1 MKDKGD
7 AKTIVL
13 SYLASKREAF
23 LKEADKDE
31 TKTFTVTPHVI
42 SRYAEAEV
50 LHNKPFCKPL
60 QYSILKYLDF
70 LREEP
75 WVVSAHEVRLDV
87 NLSDSGV
94 SKIEYKFMFK
104 KNKTE
109 EYNEESD
116 KHISGND
123 ISTTN
128 ILTSG

>member
-23 LKEADKDE
+23 LKGADKDE

-104 KNKTE
+104 KNITE
-109 EYNEESD
+109 VYDEENNESV
-116 KHISGND
+116 S
-123 ISTTN
+123 STDVSNTN

>member
-1 MKDKGD
+1 VKDKGD

-104 KNKTE
+104 KNITE
-109 EYNEESD
+109 VYDEENNESV
-116 KHISGND
+116 S
-123 ISTTN
+123 STDVSNTN